1 MYSSF
6 NSFGNI
12 ISLLSSFLFLVGL
25 MFICGVGFVNWF
37 LPVRLRNFRWIL
49 FPVFGW
55 CIWLFVGVKLNTF
68 WWGLSDLTW
77 PCTLILAVLGA
88 LSLIAKKG
96 GKDEEK
102 VFSGPTAKQ
111 TIVVFSLAFISSL
124 IYLTPSL
131 FLGDKGVFGL
141 GGGDFSYY
149 MGIGDKLQDRPFLR
163 YYPAKISTGWAGG
176 IRLESDSPY
185 RRDYRHDPEEW
196 RNPPRPGWQAEQILW
211 LNHHYWSCPAGWV
224 VFPGM
229 VQALNIADRLT
240 SYTLVL
246 ALLPF
251 FLSLILYCFC
261 RIVFGLDHGL
271 SLGGCLLTALSPALA
286 WTLYAHF
293 YPHFLSMFVPMLLL
307 LILWK
312 CDKIEHR
319 TVISGAL
326 AFFVIWSIY
335 PYTLQMH
342 ALALLPIFLVQIW
355 KKGQWRQRLNTFF
368 AIAASTLLIVI
379 LGFLVSEMAS
389 NISLNR
395 YIELVIGGGVADG
408 MKVRT
413 EPTGIPVP
421 MKWWAFYTVG
431 AGVVDPTLMYT
442 WNYTPIARALFWF
455 EPGMQLY
462 TILSL
467 FLILAGAWLS
477 GSRQFLITVITI
489 YLLLFCLSQ
498 TLLYLK
504 PYMILKAFLYLTPYY
519 FSAIGVALVVLIRR
533 VKLTWNKDGLTGNR
547 PRSSILRMRFGSIC
561 VLIPFLAVAFS
572 ACVYRGYFTYRV
584 VTGTDHSFLQLD
596 TSREFS
602 EILKNIQSYSPLS
615 SKKVGVFYDQ
625 YLNLPAV
632 DMLLHKVPFESLRVY
647 DYIGGRGRYDP
658 ADMVSP
664 DEPLLLAVDKQ
675 IPDITTLTDENPLWQ
690 NQRWTIFK
698 TGDEQL
704 RQGLIGG
711 WWNDV
716 QLYGPKHSNRRI
728 YRFVKDSV
736 WFGIWSPQEQ
746 DIWLETHIAVTGD
759 QNASLE
765 LYLNPP
771 IGITGAKNLPANKK
785 ELDQKYAPGTLTDIL
800 IPPISHQDAGD
811 LVKHTPFHL
820 RKGFNRILL
829 TSVQGK
835 KRGRD
840 ASWPIAFWID
850 AVKFRSRPI
859 LEYIPNNKKYLVD
872 SNGAAGHGK
881 LWSADSQLPSL
892 KVTGWLNK
900 GSFTDF
906 QGTKVKIF
914 TEGGNL
920 LGENEL
926 SWQNN
931 RFYSEI
937 VFQQQVSNTLQWE
950 NDKNHRYLNLKIKIV
965 SSQDMVGKEL
975 SALEVHNVF
984 VKNGSTNIAAERK
997 RYRRQVKGGFNEKLV
1012 RYWERLHGASPKP
1025 LDELSN

>member
-6 NSFGNI
+6 DSFGNI
-12 ISLLSSFLFLVGL
+12 ISLLSSLLFLIGL

-37 LPVRLRNFRWIL
+37 LPVRLRNFKWIL

-55 CIWLFVGVKLNTF
+55 CAWLFIGVKLNTF

-77 PCTLILAVLGA
+77 PCILILAVLGA
-88 LSLIAKKG
+88 LSLIAKKVE
-96 GKDEEK
+96 KEDEK

-111 TIVVFSLAFISSL
+111 TIAVFSLAFVSSL

-163 YYPAKISTGWAGG
+163 YYPTGIYGAFG
-176 IRLESDSPY
+176 SDSPY
-185 RRDYRHDPEEW
+185 RQEYRHDPEEW
-196 RNPPRPGWQAEQILW
+196 RSPPRSGWAAEQILW

-271 SLGGCLLTALSPALA
+271 SMGGCLLTALSPALA
-286 WTLYAHF
+286 WALYAHF
-293 YPHFLSMFVPMLLL
+293 YPHFLSLFVPMLLL
-307 LILWK
+307 LVLWK
-312 CDKIEHR
+312 CDKIEYR
-319 TVISGAL
+319 TVVSGAL
-326 AFFVIWSIY
+326 TFFVIWSIY

-355 KKGQWRQRLNTFF
+355 KKGQWRQRLNAFF
-368 AIAASTLLIVI
+368 AISASTLLVVI

-395 YIELVIGGGVADG
+395 YFELVIGGGVADG

-442 WNYTPIARALFWF
+442 WNYTPIARQLFWF

-467 FLILAGAWLS
+467 LLILAGAWFS
-477 GSRQFLITVITI
+477 GSRRFLITVISI
-489 YLLLFCLSQ
+489 YLLLFFLSQ

-519 FSAIGVALVVLIRR
+519 FSAIGVGLVVLIRR
-533 VKLTWNKDGLTGNR
+533 VKLTWNKEKLIENR
-547 PRSSILRMRFGSIC
+547 SGPSILRMRFGSIC
-561 VLIPFLAVAFS
+561 LLIPFLAVAFS

-584 VTGTDHSFLQLD
+584 VTGTDHTFLQLD
-596 TSREFS
+596 ASREFS
-602 EILKNIQSYSPLS
+602 EILKKIQSYSPLS
-615 SKKVGVFYDQ
+615 SKKIGVFYDQ
-625 YLNLPAV
+625 YLNLPAM

-647 DYIGGRGRYDP
+647 DYIGGRGKYDP

-664 DEPLLLAVDKQ
+664 DEPLLIAIDKQ
-675 IPDITTLTDENPLWQ
+675 VPDITTLTDEKPIWQ

-698 TGDEQL
+698 TGDDQL
-704 RQGLIGG
+704 RQGLIGA

-716 QLYGPKHSNRRI
+716 QFYGPKHSNRRI
-728 YRFVKDSV
+728 YRYIKDSV

-746 DIWLETHIAVTGD
+746 DVWIETHIAVTGD
-759 QNASLE
+759 INASLE

-771 IGITGAKNLPANKK
+771 IGITEAKNLPSNKE
-785 ELDQKYAPGTLTDIL
+785 ELDQKYAPGTLTNIL
-800 IPPISHQDAGD
+800 IPPISHQNADD
-811 LVKHTPFHL
+811 LVKHTHFHL

-829 TSVQGK
+829 TPVQGK

-850 AVKFRSRPI
+850 SVKFKSRPV

-872 SNGAAGHGK
+872 SNGDAGHGK

-906 QGTKVKIF
+906 QGTKVKIL
-914 TEGGNL
+914 TEGGDL

-937 VFQQQVSNTLQWE
+937 VFQQQVANTLQWK

-975 SALEVHNVF
+975 SAFEVDNVF
-984 VKNGSTNIAAERK
+984 VKNGSTNIEIERK
-997 RYRRQVKGGFNEKLV
+997 RYRRKVQGGFNEKLV
-1012 RYWERLHGASPKP
+1012 RYWEQLHGASPKP
-1025 LDELSN
+1025 LDELSD

>member
-6 NSFGNI
+6 DSFGNI

-25 MFICGVGFVNWF
+25 MFFCGVGFVNWF
-37 LPVRLRNFRWIL
+37 LPVRLRNFKWIL
-49 FPVFGW
+49 YPVFGW
-55 CIWLFVGVKLNTF
+55 CAWLFVGVKLNTF
-68 WWGLSDLTW
+68 WWGLSYITW
-77 PCTLILAVLGA
+77 PCILILAVLGII
-88 LSLIAKKG
+88 SIFGKKVE
-96 GKDEEK
+96 KEDEK

-111 TIVVFSLAFISSL
+111 TMAVFSLALFSSL
-124 IYLTPSL
+124 IYLTPAL
-131 FLGDKGVFGL
+131 FLGDKGIFGL

-163 YYPAKISTGWAGG
+163 YYPTGIYNSFG
-176 IRLESDSPY
+176 SDSPY
-185 RRDYRHDPEEW
+185 RQEYRHDPEEW
-196 RNPPRPGWQAEQILW
+196 RTPPRPGWAAEQILW

-224 VFPGM
+224 VLPGM
-229 VQALNIADRLT
+229 VQALSIADRLT

-261 RIVFGLDHGL
+261 RVVFGLDHGL
-271 SLGGCLLTALSPALA
+271 SMGGCLLTSLSPALTWA
-286 WTLYAHF
+286 LYAHF
-293 YPHFLSMFVPMLLL
+293 YPHFLSLFVPMLLL
-307 LILWK
+307 LVLWK
-312 CDKIEHR
+312 CEKIEYR
-319 TVISGAL
+319 TIVSGAL
-326 AFFVIWSIY
+326 TFFVIWSIY

-368 AIAASTLLIVI
+368 AISTSTLLIVI

-395 YIELVIGGGVADG
+395 YSELVINAGVSDG

-442 WNYTPIARALFWF
+442 WNYTPIARQLFWF

-467 FLILAGAWLS
+467 FLILAGAWFS
-477 GSRQFLITVITI
+477 GSRRFLITVISI

-504 PYMILKAFLYLTPYY
+504 PYMLLKAFLYLTPYY
-519 FSAIGVALVVLIRR
+519 FSAIGVGLVVLLRR
-533 VKLTWNKDGLTGNR
+533 VKLTWNKEKLVENR
-547 PRSSILRMRFGSIC
+547 PGPSVLRMRFGSIC
-561 VLIPFLAVAFS
+561 LLIPFLAVAFS

-584 VTGTDHSFLQLD
+584 VTGTDHTFLQLD
-596 TSREFS
+596 ASREFS
-602 EILKNIQSYSPLS
+602 EILQKIQSYAPLG
-615 SKKVGVFYDQ
+615 SKKIGVFYDQ
-625 YLNLPAV
+625 YLNLPAM

-647 DYIGGRGRYDP
+647 DYIGGRGKYDP

-664 DEPLLLAVDKQ
+664 DEPLLIAIDKQ
-675 IPDITTLTDENPLWQ
+675 VPDITTLTDEKPIWQ

-698 TGDEQL
+698 TGDDQL

-716 QLYGPKHSNRRI
+716 QFYGPKHSNRRI
-728 YRFVKDSV
+728 YRYIKDSV

-746 DIWLETHIAVTGD
+746 DIWLETHIGVTGD
-759 QNASLE
+759 KNASLE

-771 IGITGAKNLPANKK
+771 IGITGAKNLPSNKE
-785 ELDQKYAPGTLTDIL
+785 ELDQKYGPGTLTKIL
-800 IPPISHQDAGD
+800 IPSINHQNADD
-811 LVKHTPFHL
+811 LVKHTPFRL

-829 TSVQGK
+829 TPVQGK

-850 AVKFRSRPI
+850 AVKFNSRPV

-872 SNGAAGHGK
+872 SNGDAGHGK

-906 QGTKVKIF
+906 QSTKVKIF
-914 TEGGNL
+914 TEGGDL

-937 VFQQQVSNTLQWE
+937 VFQQQVANTLQWE

-975 SALEVHNVF
+975 SAFEVDNVF
-984 VKNGSTNIAAERK
+984 VKNGSTNVEAERK
-997 RYRRQVKGGFNEKLV
+997 KYRRQVKGGFNEKLV
-1012 RYWERLHGASPKP
+1012 RYWEQLHGASPKP
-1025 LDELSN
+1025 LDELSD